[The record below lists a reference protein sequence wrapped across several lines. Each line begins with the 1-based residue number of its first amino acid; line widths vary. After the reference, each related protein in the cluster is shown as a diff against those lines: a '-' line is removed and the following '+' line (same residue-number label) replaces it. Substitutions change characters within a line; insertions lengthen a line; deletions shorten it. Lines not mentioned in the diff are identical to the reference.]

1 MGDASYTLIDDN
13 GVEFYLTEKD
23 KRNREMKRNGGKE
36 SSYPAPPVPRQQLH
50 DTANIG
56 NLKSVARRPPLPPS
70 ASLEIEAASAPPPDE
85 CQSEEGTKS
94 LRDVL
99 ASDPHY
105 NSVMEAAANKEREEV
120 RTVERQI

>member
-36 SSYPAPPVPRQQLH
+36 SSYPPPPVPRQQLH

-70 ASLEIEAASAPPPDE
+70 ASLEIETAPDE

-94 LRDVL
+94 LRDLL

-105 NSVMEAAANKEREEV
+105 SSVMEAAANKEREEV
-120 RTVERQI
+120 RTIERRI